1 MLRKLRKAI
10 LVDKTGSIKISYLK
24 KENLLKIDHYYT
36 FFIWISYIQI
46 FRTNNNNHQVPEIFQ
61 RQLGTNKEDSLKIM
75 LIKNIKETRWNMNVE
90 SLKGH

>member
-1 MLRKLRKAI
+1 M
-10 LVDKTGSIKISYLK
+10 
-24 KENLLKIDHYYT
+24 NLLQILKNVKIDHYYT

-75 LIKNIKETRWNMNVE
+75 LIKNIKETKWNMNVE
-90 SLKGH
+90 SLKGHQDTEKS